1 MLVSCPNWWRWGES
15 NSCPKAYPHE
25 LLRVYSVIA
34 ENSRSLAQ
42 RQTDT
47 PVCLVGCDTSQGYSH
62 RFVTFTTD
70 RRLYQSRGTLRQ
82 DERWLKQQLIQN
94 YRCRLILKRTP
105 FKECALLYSLIV
117 LQNPRRNLYTPRL
130 VSLFH
135 GTLYVTLCGF
145 LCHVVTLVIKLFTF
159 AKPKCKLDSAAF
171 EI

>member
-1 MLVSCPNWWRWGES
+1 MLTKKPWREMPATASGWWRWGES

-47 PVCLVGCDTSQGYSH
+47 PVCLVDCDTSQGYSR

-117 LQNPRRNLYTPRL
+117 LQNPRRNQYNPGNAFRYKFAR
-130 VSLFH
+130 SLTVAYYFYMISQCH
-135 GTLYVTLCGF
+135 LSVNCTF
-145 LCHVVTLVIKLFTF
+145 LKNQ
-159 AKPKCKLDSAAF
+159 
-171 EI
+171 